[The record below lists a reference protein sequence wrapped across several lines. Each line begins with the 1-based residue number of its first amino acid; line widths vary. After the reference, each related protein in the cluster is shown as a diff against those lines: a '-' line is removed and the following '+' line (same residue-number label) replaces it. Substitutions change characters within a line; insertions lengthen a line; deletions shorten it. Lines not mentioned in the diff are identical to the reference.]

1 MNAVAAAVLRHR
13 KPGLQGRFMLWFG
26 LIVITLMTAVVFVV
40 ERRMSETLME
50 QAEMRATAIARSIA
64 ATVKSSLLNYDYVA
78 LQQAAET
85 AAQDENLLYVV
96 ILTKENIVAGYSGRS
111 ELQGQPSRTPPGG
124 RGLPADALQIQ
135 QVSAA
140 ADPTISVEHLDIAI
154 PVMVEGA
161 PVRWGTV
168 RVGMSLVPLRT
179 AVGRMQV
186 LLLVLGLG
194 AILITLVSARL
205 LSRQI
210 IRPIAGLA
218 EATGVIAAGNLDH
231 NVSEKL
237 VGELGDLARSFNQMT
252 GELRRSRDDVHRH
265 NTHLE
270 NMVQL
275 RTAALAQKA
284 EELERA
290 NAELTEL
297 DRLKSDFLSNVSH
310 ELRTPLTAIRSF
322 TEILLDPEPG
332 LADTER
338 HEFLQI
344 VSAQSE
350 RLTRLISDLLDLSKI
365 EAGKFECRP
374 VAIEARRLV
383 DTCVHSLR
391 TLAANKGIQLVTDLG
406 DVPPVF
412 ADVDRMN
419 QVLTNL
425 IDNAIK
431 FTPANGTVRV
441 EALRSPTRRCLI
453 GVERE
458 GSLPR
463 GAFHGMES
471 RASENGEFV
480 VLSVRDTGIGIS
492 AADELRVFDK
502 FGQVGN
508 VLTDKPQGTGL
519 GLPISGSIA
528 VQHGGALWVESTP
541 GVGSVFSVSI
551 PVAPNGARDHGTRG
565 KSNVA
570 PLADAGQENGVA
582 ATASAAA
589 GGGTTRGSRSKATT
603 GASRSFAARTTA
615 GPASALDG
623 PGEPSEGLV
632 GALQRTTIGK
642 RVLVVDD
649 EPSIVSALTEVL
661 QPAGYIAIGCST
673 GSQAVARARDL
684 RPDAIVL
691 DIMMPEINGYDVLR
705 LLKSEPDTAGIPV
718 IVLSVLDDREKAM
731 QLGADEYVRKPFD
744 KQVLLD
750 NVRMLI

>member
-1 MNAVAAAVLRHR
+1 MNALAAAILRHR

-96 ILTKENIVAGYSGRS
+96 ILTKENIVAGYSGRA
-111 ELQGQPSRTPPGG
+111 ELQGQVSRPHPG
-124 RGLPADALQIQ
+124 RRDLPAEALQIHRL
-135 QVSAA
+135 SAA
-140 ADPTISVEHLDIAI
+140 ADPAITVEHLDIAI

-231 NVSEKL
+231 NVSENL

-252 GELRRSRDDVHRH
+252 SELRRSRDSVHSQ
-265 NTHLE
+265 NLHLE

-322 TEILLDPEPG
+322 TEILLDPEPN
-332 LADTER
+332 LADSER
-338 HEFLQI
+338 QEFLQI

-391 TLAANKGIQLVTDLG
+391 TLAANKNVQLVTDIGSL
-406 DVPPVF
+406 PPVF
-412 ADVDRMN
+412 ADVDRMS

-431 FTPANGTVRV
+431 FTAAKGTVRV

-458 GSLPR
+458 GALPR

-471 RASENGEFV
+471 RASAYGEFV
-480 VLSVRDTGIGIS
+480 VISVRDTGVGIS

-551 PVAPNGARDHGTRG
+551 PIAPTGARTKLNGG
-565 KSNVA
+565 G
-570 PLADAGQENGVA
+570 LADSGHENGVA
-582 ATASAAA
+582 SALPNSAAN
-589 GGGTTRGSRSKATT
+589 GGSASEEGSRP
-603 GASRSFAARTTA
+603 GSRAADSFAARTS
-615 GPASALDG
+615 ASSAAALDD
-623 PGEPSEGLV
+623 PAAPSEALV
-632 GALQRTTIGK
+632 GALQRSTVGK
-642 RVLVVDD
+642 RILVVDD

-661 QPAGYIAIGCST
+661 QPAGYVAIGCST

-691 DIMMPEINGYDVLR
+691 DIMMPEINGFDVLR
-705 LLKSEPDTAGIPV
+705 LLKSEPSTAHIPV
-718 IVLSVLDDREKAM
+718 IVLSVLDDREKAIS
-731 QLGADEYVRKPFD
+731 LGAAEYVRKPFD

-750 NVRMLI
+750 NVRMFV